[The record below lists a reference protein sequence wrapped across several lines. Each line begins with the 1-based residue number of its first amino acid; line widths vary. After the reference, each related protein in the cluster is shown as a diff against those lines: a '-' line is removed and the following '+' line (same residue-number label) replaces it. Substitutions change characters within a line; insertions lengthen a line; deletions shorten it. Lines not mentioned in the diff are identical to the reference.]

1 MIPFN
6 FILRSTGELLAT
18 LTADKL
24 ADFLR
29 PRRLLIV
36 GVGEGPRDLLVDY
49 ESAGVRATAVGTW
62 YILNIKEAAW
72 TS

>member
-6 FILRSTGELLAT
+6 LVHRITGQLLAT
-18 LTADKL
+18 LTADKM

-36 GVGEGPRDLLVDY
+36 GVGVGPRDFLVDY
-49 ESAGVRATAVGTW
+49 EA
-62 YILNIKEAAW
+62 
-72 TS
+72 

>member
-1 MIPFN
+1 MNPQGENMIPFN
-6 FILRSTGELLAT
+6 FVLRSTGVVLAT

-29 PRRLLIV
+29 PRRLMIV

-49 ESAGVRATAVGTW
+49 EP
-62 YILNIKEAAW
+62 
-72 TS
+72 

>member
-29 PRRLLIV
+29 PRRLMIV

-49 ESAGVRATAVGTW
+49 EP
-62 YILNIKEAAW
+62 
-72 TS
+72 

>member
-1 MIPFN
+1 MNLIPFN
-6 FILRSTGELLAT
+6 FILRPTGELLAT

-49 ESAGVRATAVGTW
+49 ES
-62 YILNIKEAAW
+62 
-72 TS
+72 